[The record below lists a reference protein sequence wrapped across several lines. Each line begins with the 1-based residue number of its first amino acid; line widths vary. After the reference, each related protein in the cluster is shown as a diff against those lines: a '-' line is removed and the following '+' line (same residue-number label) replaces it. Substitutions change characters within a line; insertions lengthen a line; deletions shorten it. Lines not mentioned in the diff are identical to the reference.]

1 MDYRDTQE
9 KKMNES
15 NCPIGEV
22 TTVNLTMLNG
32 GVQYNVVPD
41 KLQVGF
47 DMRVTPLYDLE
58 QFDKERASIIELEV

>member
-1 MDYRDTQE
+1 
-9 KKMNES
+9 MNES

-41 KLQVGF
+41 KLQAVF

-58 QFDKERASIIELEV
+58 QFDKESA